1 MINLFLELNRAKN
14 MTMGYSFTRADMLGH
29 YSLPNTLGMLRAEFQ
44 INSTLVFM
52 DYLQENEHL
61 LDTYLL
67 KMSKRLQQDYAE
79 KSLILQKAKQT
90 IRCTF
95 SDIDEVIE
103 LYEGYSGLIFDTD
116 LFSLL
121 NMHYQWNTIDV
132 HVDYHCVTSLNSFN
146 CYLFFEGFLEVV
158 IDKEYNLI
166 LKIPEHFYLN
176 FRKMDGKI
184 FNL

>member
-1 MINLFLELNRAKN
+1 
-14 MTMGYSFTRADMLGH
+14 MTMEYSFTRADMLGH

-44 INSTLVFM
+44 IDTTLIFM

-61 LDTYLL
+61 LDTYLF
-67 KMSKRLQQDYAE
+67 KMSKRFQQDYAE
-79 KSLILQKAKQT
+79 KSLILQKAKQS
-90 IRCTF
+90 IRNSF
-95 SDIDEVIE
+95 ADIDEVIE
-103 LYEGYSGLIFDTD
+103 LYEGYSGLTFDTD

-121 NMHYQWNTIDV
+121 NMHYQWKTIDV

-146 CYLFFEGFLEVV
+146 CYSFFEGFLEVV

>member
-1 MINLFLELNRAKN
+1 
-14 MTMGYSFTRADMLGH
+14 MTMEYSFTRADMLGH

-44 INSTLVFM
+44 IDTTLIFM

-90 IRCTF
+90 IRCIF

-103 LYEGYSGLIFDTD
+103 LYEGYSGLIFDKD

-121 NMHYQWNTIDV
+121 SLHYQWNTLDM
-132 HVDYHCVTSLNSFN
+132 HVDYHCVTSWNSFN
-146 CYLFFEGFLEVV
+146 SCSFSDGFLEVV
-158 IDKEYNLI
+158 LDKEYNLI

-176 FRKMDGKI
+176 FRKMGGRI
-184 FNL
+184 FKL